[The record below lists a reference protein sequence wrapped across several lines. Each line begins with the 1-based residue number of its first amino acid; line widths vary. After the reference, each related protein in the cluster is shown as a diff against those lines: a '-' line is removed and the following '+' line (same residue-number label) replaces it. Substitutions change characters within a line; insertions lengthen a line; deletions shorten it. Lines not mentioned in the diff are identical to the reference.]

1 MENYCP
7 QCDRVYPS
15 DARICTYCGVML
27 HAFSRRPPHIL
38 PTGKLETG
46 FILKLRYHIIHRVG
60 KGGFSA
66 VYKAVDTQFNN
77 RIVAIKEMSL
87 HKFSP
92 DETFEASYV
101 YHQEV
106 RMLAS
111 LTHPNLPRIYD
122 NFPHAGRWYLV
133 MDFIEGETLDQYLYE
148 TMSGHIPMQKVLDI
162 GIQLCNVM
170 GYLHTRKPPVIFRDL
185 KPLNIMRTPDGMLY
199 LIDFGI
205 ARHFKIGQA
214 RDTIPFGTPGYS
226 APESAYT
233 QSNPRSDIYSLGVTL
248 HELLT
253 ASDPTHNPIHAG
265 SLHSYNRSI
274 PAKLENLI
282 MQMIESDPEKRPDNM
297 AMIKQQL
304 QSIQFQLQW
313 TKRVRNSRPMERNIA
328 GTNFDSRAGGPALGS
343 TLYVKKGTVPGKIF
357 RLDNKITNIGRDYDS
372 DIFLEDRF
380 VSRFHASL
388 HRLGNGKYTIQDKG
402 SMKGTFINGQRLI
415 SFKEYPLYDKDEIK
429 IGNTLLIFRK

>member
-1 MENYCP
+1 
-7 QCDRVYPS
+7 
-15 DARICTYCGVML
+15 
-27 HAFSRRPPHIL
+27 
-38 PTGKLETG
+38 
-46 FILKLRYHIIHRVG
+46 
-60 KGGFSA
+60 
-66 VYKAVDTQFNN
+66 
-77 RIVAIKEMSL
+77 MSL
-87 HKFSP
+87 HPFSP

-185 KPLNIMRTPDGMLY
+185 KPLNIIRTPDGMLY

-205 ARHFKIGQA
+205 ARHFKTGQA

-233 QSNPRSDIYSLGVTL
+233 QSNPRSDIYSLGATL

-253 ASDPTHNPIHAG
+253 ASDPTQNPIHPG
-265 SLHSYNRSI
+265 SLHSHNRSI
-274 PAKLENLI
+274 PAELENLI

-297 AMIKQQL
+297 AVIKQQL

-313 TKRVRNSRPMERNIA
+313 TKRVRNSRPMERNIP
-328 GTNFDSRAGGPALGS
+328 GTNFDSRGGGPALGS

-357 RLDNKITNIGRDYDS
+357 RLDNKITNIGRNYDS
-372 DIFLEDRF
+372 GIFLEDRF

-402 SMKGTFINGQRLI
+402 SIKGTFINRQRLI
-415 SFKEYPLYDKDEIK
+415 SFMEYPLYDRDEIK